1 MIDYRQLQAFATVL
15 EVQSFDKAAQ
25 KLFITQSAISQ
36 RIKQLEETL
45 GQVLIIRGQP
55 PQATESGQKLLRHY
69 QQVSLLQNDLFR
81 QLGSDGSSAQTRL
94 TIGLNADTL
103 ATWFFDA
110 LQPLLEPHNIILEL
124 HVDDQ
129 EQTHKLLRQGM
140 VIGCISASDQAI
152 QGGNCIPLG
161 ICRYRALAS
170 PAFIRRY
177 FADGVNATALQQA
190 PLVEY
195 NQKDELQLQYLQR
208 YYPDCIKP
216 AGHRIPSTES
226 FMEFIARGYGW
237 GMVPDQQSRALR
249 EQHRLTELE
258 AEQPLDIPLYW
269 HSWNLS
275 GEVVRRLTDTLS
287 RFCRTALLPLAEKN

>member
-15 EVQSFDKAAQ
+15 EEQSFDKAAQ

-36 RIKQLEETL
+36 RVKQLEESL

-55 PQATESGQKLLRHY
+55 LQATDTGQQLLRHY
-69 QQVSLLQNDLFR
+69 QQVSLLQNDLFK
-81 QLGSDGSSAQTRL
+81 QLGDEQNQEFTRL

-110 LQPLLEPHNIILEL
+110 LAPLLEQHNILLEL

-129 EQTHKLLRQGM
+129 DQTHKLLRQGQ
-140 VIGCISASDQAI
+140 VIGCITASDQPI
-152 QGGNCIPLG
+152 QGGNCIALG

-170 PAFIRRY
+170 PAFIRQH
-177 FADGVNATALQQA
+177 FPTGVNSSALQQA
-190 PLVEY
+190 PMVEY
-195 NQKDELQLQYLQR
+195 NQKDELQQQYLQR
-208 YYPDCIKP
+208 YYPDCVKP

-226 FMEFIARGYGW
+226 FMEFIARGYAW
-237 GMVPDQQSRALR
+237 GMVPDQQSRTLR
-249 EQHRLTELE
+249 EQNTLAELV
-258 AEQPLDIPLYW
+258 ADQPLDITLYW

-275 GEVVRRLTDTLS
+275 SDIARQLSQTLEA
-287 RFCRTALLPLAEKN
+287 FCRDTLLPLD